1 MIQLQVLNYILNT
14 KDTSLIDLN
23 NLTADYFSDYR
34 EEFKFIVNHRDT
46 YGIVPDKETFL
57 SVFPQFEIIVVN
69 EGEDYLIQALLDDY
83 KAREMAATFN
93 SVKKLLISG
102 KVDEATREYEKSI
115 EKINKVGV
123 SLKSVDI
130 LKDTSRYDAYV
141 ERTQDYSKYYLSTG
155 FKELDD
161 VIGGID
167 REEDLGVIVARTNI
181 GKSWILAK
189 MASAAAAQGLRV
201 GLYSGEMSER
211 KVGYRI
217 DTLLGHINNGALN
230 HGNDMI
236 QTEYKKY
243 MDELPGKYTGTLE
256 VLTPQMINGMADVNA
271 LRVFIEKKKLDI
283 LFIDQLSLLDDQRN
297 GRSLPE
303 RMANI
308 SQDLKKLQVLAHI
321 PIISVSQQN
330 RTKNDDNPD
339 VIDTTQIAGSDDV
352 GRFATFVIGITR
364 DKKDN
369 TIMTMHVVKSRDS
382 ANGQKLTY
390 VIDLN
395 KGYFTYVP
403 EETKDDGGAVFNPVS
418 DKEQAEFESRYNSPD
433 GGEGIF

>member
-1 MIQLQVLNYILNT
+1 
-14 KDTSLIDLN
+14 
-23 NLTADYFSDYR
+23 
-34 EEFKFIVNHRDT
+34 
-46 YGIVPDKETFL
+46 
-57 SVFPQFEIIVVN
+57 
-69 EGEDYLIQALLDDY
+69 
-83 KAREMAATFN
+83 MATTFN

-102 KVDEATREYEKSI
+102 KVDEATREYERSI

-130 LKDTSRYDAYV
+130 LRDTSRYDAYV

-167 REEDLGVIVARTNI
+167 REEDLGVVVARTNI

-236 QTEYKKY
+236 QTEYRKY
-243 MDELPGKYTGTLE
+243 MEELPGKYTGTLE

-308 SQDLKKLQVLAHI
+308 SQDLKKLLVLMHI

-339 VIDTTQIAGSDDV
+339 AIDTTQIAGSDDV

-403 EETKDDGGAVFNPVS
+403 EETEDDSGAVFNPVS
-418 DKEQAEFESRYNSPD
+418 DKEQSEFESRYNNPDD
-433 GGEGIF
+433 GGGIF